1 MAKFQF
7 NISVKTSS
15 TSIGTKNTPITL
27 RSLFILRVQKIVM
40 GGAQKEKAPKD
51 NLESYLEMLRK
62 AENETGLLFILLVFL
77 VLPVVFLGFIGA
89 LLYVLIIIGLLILI
103 GKERS
108 PWIYQETITVKN
120 AGREWRKI
128 AEDVPRLFQRY
139 TLQNIAWNISGNKLT
154 INLNLETSVIEHSQ
168 YGSYARG
175 VDLGPFR
182 VEALFEDKNGDLVVQ
197 IRYHGEPPVMRG
209 SIAAEQYE
217 KIIMAFR
224 LAVEDACAQQTSQS
238 KNISNFAQLAELL
251 ASKGIVVAEVRCPY
265 CGASIELPKEGD
277 TVKCPYCGATL
288 KVIDVYKVLLE
299 IFREEASQESRKHQ

>member
-1 MAKFQF
+1 LAKFQF
-7 NISVKTSS
+7 KKGVKTSS

-27 RSLFILRVQKIVM
+27 RSLFILRIQKIVM
-40 GGAQKEKAPKD
+40 GGARKEKAPRD
-51 NLESYLEMLRK
+51 NLESYLERLRK
-62 AENETGLLFILLVFL
+62 AENETGLLLILLVFL

-139 TLQNIAWNISGNKLT
+139 TLQNIVWNISGNKLT

-175 VDLGPFR
+175 V
-182 VEALFEDKNGDLVVQ
+182 
-197 IRYHGEPPVMRG
+197 
-209 SIAAEQYE
+209 
-217 KIIMAFR
+217 
-224 LAVEDACAQQTSQS
+224 
-238 KNISNFAQLAELL
+238 
-251 ASKGIVVAEVRCPY
+251 
-265 CGASIELPKEGD
+265 
-277 TVKCPYCGATL
+277 
-288 KVIDVYKVLLE
+288 
-299 IFREEASQESRKHQ
+299 

>member
-1 MAKFQF
+1 
-7 NISVKTSS
+7 
-15 TSIGTKNTPITL
+15 
-27 RSLFILRVQKIVM
+27 M
-40 GGAQKEKAPKD
+40 GGAQKEKAPQED
-51 NLESYLEMLRK
+51 TLEFYLERLRK
-62 AENETGLLFILLVFL
+62 AENENSLLLILLVFL

-89 LLYVLIIIGLLILI
+89 LLYVLIIIGLLILV

-139 TLQNIAWNISGNKLT
+139 TLQNIVWNISGNKLT
-154 INLNLETSVIEHSQ
+154 INLNLETSVIEHSR

-238 KNISNFAQLAELL
+238 KNISDFAQLAEIL

-288 KVIDVYKVLLE
+288 KVIDVYKLLLE
-299 IFREEASQESRKHQ
+299 IFREEASQESRKHK